1 MTTRM
6 GKKINRLRQVCR
18 AWHRDL
24 GYFLI
29 GACIIYGLSGMALS
43 LRRYNVNFLCAK
55 ETFTVKLSPALTEE
69 TLTTEWQNSEEDLPR
84 LYEIKPSPQG
94 YEVVLRSGTAYYDTQ
109 TGAVTGSYY
118 TPTQFLTLLH
128 RLHFN
133 RTGTFK
139 IMGILFGF
147 ALLFLAVSG
156 AVIVAGKN
164 GFLRRGIWFMLG
176 GIALVVLLAFFTF

>member
-1 MTTRM
+1 M
-6 GKKINRLRQVCR
+6 GKKLNRVRQVCR

-43 LRRYNVNFLCAK
+43 LRRYNVNFLCVK
-55 ETFTVKLSPALTEE
+55 ESFTTTLPPALSAEA
-69 TLTTEWQNSEEDLPR
+69 LPTEWRNSEDDLPGLR
-84 LYEIKPSPQG
+84 EVKPATQG
-94 YEVVLRSGTAYYDTQ
+94 YELVLRSGTAHYNTQ
-109 TGAVTGSYY
+109 TGSVTGSFY
-118 TPTQFLTLLH
+118 TPTKFLTLLH

-133 RTGTFK
+133 REGTFK

-156 AVIVAGKN
+156 AIIVAGKKS
-164 GFLRRGIWFMLG
+164 FMRRGLWFMLG
-176 GIALVVLLAFFTF
+176 GIALVVLLALITF